1 MPPQNTSVKVSDHR
15 VESTW
20 ISVQVLLGVML
31 VRIKAAAGVGKHLF
45 GNGPRQQCLSA
56 LDGKNESSGLHFH
69 IGGKPEPL
77 IFPFPLIFPC
87 MPLGPA
93 SFLFIAPRQ

>member
-31 VRIKAAAGVGKHLF
+31 VRIKAAAGVGETSIWERTA
-45 GNGPRQQCLSA
+45 PA
-56 LDGKNESSGLHFH
+56 M
-69 IGGKPEPL
+69 
-77 IFPFPLIFPC
+77 PF
-87 MPLGPA
+87 
-93 SFLFIAPRQ
+93 RT